1 MFLKRKSRAFARGE
15 LYAVRS
21 ADEIIQRYVEIFRDG
36 DQTENC
42 GNRILFPLAI
52 GVEIDAAGLGKLI
65 KSKIVLF

>member
-1 MFLKRKSRAFARGE
+1 MQKTWRVAEGGGK